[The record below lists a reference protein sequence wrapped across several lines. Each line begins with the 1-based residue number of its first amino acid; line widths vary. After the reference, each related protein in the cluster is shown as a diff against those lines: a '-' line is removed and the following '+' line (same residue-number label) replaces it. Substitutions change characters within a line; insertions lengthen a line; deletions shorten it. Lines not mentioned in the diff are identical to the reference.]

1 MSPDTLTE
9 ILAAAPQ
16 LAALI
21 ILYIWHRE
29 DSVIRSQEH
38 TLTIKTLATLS
49 RLQLAQLTQ
58 HKSEET
64 LNG

>member
-9 ILAAAPQ
+9 ILTAAPQ

-29 DSVIRSQEH
+29 DATTRSQEH
-38 TLTIKTLATLS
+38 ALTIKTLTTLS
-49 RLQLAQLTQ
+49 RLQLTQLTQ
-58 HKSEET
+58 HKSEEQH
-64 LNG
+64 G

>member
-9 ILAAAPQ
+9 ILTAAPQ

-29 DSVIRSQEH
+29 DSVIHSQEH
-38 TLTIKTLATLS
+38 ALTIKTLTSLS
-49 RLQLAQLTQ
+49 RQLISKEDK
-58 HKSEET
+58 H
-64 LNG
+64 G

>member
-1 MSPDTLTE
+1 MSHDTLTE

-49 RLQLAQLTQ
+49 RQSLQLTQ
-58 HKSEET
+58 HKSEEQH
-64 LNG
+64 G